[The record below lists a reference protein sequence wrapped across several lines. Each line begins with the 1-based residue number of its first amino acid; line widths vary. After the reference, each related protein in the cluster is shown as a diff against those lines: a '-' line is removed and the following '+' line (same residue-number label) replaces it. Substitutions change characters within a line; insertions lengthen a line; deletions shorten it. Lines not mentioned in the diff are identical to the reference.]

1 MNFSSSS
8 LIFNCPKLLDSILYE
23 QKTGDFNQSSPG
35 QPQIF
40 VVVTSA
46 EILAIDRDGPFE
58 VQTGSKQCMYM

>member
-1 MNFSSSS
+1 MYKKQE
-8 LIFNCPKLLDSILYE
+8 ISIRVL
-23 QKTGDFNQSSPG
+23 PV

-58 VQTGSKQCMYM
+58 VQTGSKQQCMYASYL